1 MIGFNIRS
9 SVFNLRHH
17 GANDAGMRQPM
28 KCKLMLGPEQ
38 GLLSYA
44 LEAHYE
50 DV

>member
-1 MIGFNIRS
+1 MVELNITS

-28 KCKLMLGPEQ
+28 KCKLMLGPER
-38 GLLSYA
+38 GLLSYT

-50 DV
+50 EV